1 MQALPNIPR
10 PGTRR
15 PFDYRFEAA
24 LRGAAWAW
32 CLGRIASAVARF
44 KARQTVRE
52 LALLS
57 DGQLRDVGLLRA
69 DIERVAAVSASSRTR
84 ATDAI
89 QRSMAS

>member
-1 MQALPNIPR
+1 MQALPNTPQ

-24 LRGAAWAW
+24 VRRAAWTW

-44 KARQTVRE
+44 KARQTARA

-57 DGQLRDVGLLRA
+57 DGQLRDIGLLRA
-69 DIERVAAVSASSRTR
+69 DIERIAAESASSRTL
-84 ATDAI
+84 ATEAI
-89 QRSMAS
+89 QRNMTS

>member
-1 MQALPNIPR
+1 MQALPNTLQ

-24 LRGAAWAW
+24 VRRAAWTW

-44 KARQTVRE
+44 KARQTVRA

-57 DGQLRDVGLLRA
+57 DSQLRDIGLLRA
-69 DIERVAAVSASSRTR
+69 DIEQVAAASASSRIP

-89 QRSMAS
+89 RRGMAS